1 MKAHKAP
8 WGRSLVAV
16 SALVCLLCLV
26 MSFLL
31 ARHGVPWLAALVP
44 VAVVLCATPF
54 TIRGYSVSPDEVLV
68 HRFGWTSRLPL
79 AGLQSVEHVPDA
91 MKGSIRTF
99 GNGGLFSFTGLFRN
113 RRLGSYR
120 AFATDPHRSV
130 VLRFPKR
137 TVVVTPG
144 VPEDFVAELAGR
156 CEPAPT
162 AAAPRPAG

>member
-1 MKAHKAP
+1 MKAYNAP
-8 WGRSLVAV
+8 WSRSLIAV
-16 SALVCLLCLV
+16 SILATGLCLV
-26 MSFLL
+26 ISFLL
-31 ARHGVPWLAALVP
+31 VRQGLPWLAALTP
-44 VAVVLCATPF
+44 LAVVLCATPF
-54 TIRGYSVSPDEVLV
+54 AIRGYSVAPDQVLV

-79 AGLQSVEHVPDA
+79 AGLQSVQHVPDA

-130 VLRFPKR
+130 VLRFAKR
-137 TVVVTPG
+137 TVVLTPDE
-144 VPEDFVAELAGR
+144 PEEFAAELAGR
-156 CEPAPT
+156 CEPVPT